1 MASTH
6 HPYACSS
13 KHHLTFTTLIPPNLK
28 CEFLAGCWVALFS
41 QFLLSSWQMITAP
54 CDTEEDE
61 MELFS
66 VMIIVI
72 PFHDDTFPASVHCEM
87 VSLRLMRLMCVQM
100 ELELRKLNCSSLVTF
115 VWPVPVGGEG
125 IISVCGQSALFLFPL
140 INVYVYNNES
150 VLFGMW
156 YRSDGSWILL
166 WDDVE
171 ADRQAEREKQ
181 N

>member
-1 MASTH
+1 
-6 HPYACSS
+6 
-13 KHHLTFTTLIPPNLK
+13 
-28 CEFLAGCWVALFS
+28 
-41 QFLLSSWQMITAP
+41 MITAP

-87 VSLRLMRLMCVQM
+87 VSLRLLRLMCVQM

-150 VLFGMW
+150 VLFGM
-156 YRSDGSWILL
+156 
-166 WDDVE
+166 
-171 ADRQAEREKQ
+171 
-181 N
+181 

>member
-1 MASTH
+1 
-6 HPYACSS
+6 
-13 KHHLTFTTLIPPNLK
+13 
-28 CEFLAGCWVALFS
+28 
-41 QFLLSSWQMITAP
+41 MITAP

-72 PFHDDTFPASVHCEM
+72 PFHDDTFPASVHFEM
-87 VSLRLMRLMCVQM
+87 VSLRSSPLRLLGLMCVQM

-140 INVYVYNNES
+140 INAYVYNNES
-150 VLFGMW
+150 VLFGM
-156 YRSDGSWILL
+156 
-166 WDDVE
+166 
-171 ADRQAEREKQ
+171 
-181 N
+181 